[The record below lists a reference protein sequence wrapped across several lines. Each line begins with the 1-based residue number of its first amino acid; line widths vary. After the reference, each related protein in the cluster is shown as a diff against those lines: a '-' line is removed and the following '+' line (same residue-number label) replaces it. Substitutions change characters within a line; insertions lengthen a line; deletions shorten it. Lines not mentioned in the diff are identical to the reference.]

1 MIQHEQGKR
10 VLLVSANEHL
20 VGPALRILGSAGHNV
35 AVTKDPPE
43 ARSWLRTHQANLV
56 AVELGDDNGS
66 ARSEATNLL
75 AEVRSGRQ
83 RGVPADVL
91 ALTRWRNQAQTRE
104 LFQNGMLTN
113 YLGVN
118 EDGTLDPLDLG
129 ATVAKILSRDIFGLD
144 KYLAAGASIR
154 TFAVRK
160 SDDRDAIVDEAE
172 ALACASGCHGE
183 IARGAATAAEELLT
197 NALYD
202 APTDVAGKP
211 RYAHFERAIPVELG
225 SGEAIEFQLAFDG
238 QRIGMSAKDPFGS
251 LTPERVVDILSR
263 CFLRTSYEIPED
275 GGGAGLGLYFI
286 FNLVQH
292 FVINIAP
299 GRMTEAIG
307 LFQVSSSMRRFK
319 TKTKSFNVFLAR
331 S

>member
-1 MIQHEQGKR
+1 MLQHERGKR
-10 VLLVSANEHL
+10 VLLVSANDRL
-20 VGPALRILGSAGHNV
+20 VGPALRILGSAGQSV
-35 AVTKDPPE
+35 SVTKDPPE
-43 ARSWLRTHQANLV
+43 ARAYLRTHQANLV
-56 AVELGDDNGS
+56 AVDLADGDGS
-66 ARSEATNLL
+66 SRADALSLL
-75 AEVRSGRQ
+75 ADVRSGKQ
-83 RGVPADVL
+83 RGVACDVL
-91 ALTRWRNQAQTRE
+91 AFTRCRDQGQIRE
-104 LFQNGMLTN
+104 LFKNGMLTN

-118 EDGTLDPLDLG
+118 EDGSLDPLDLG

-154 TFAVRK
+154 TFEVRR
-160 SDDRDAIVDEAE
+160 SSERDAIVDEAE
-172 ALACASGCHGE
+172 ALASSSGCHGE

-202 APTDVAGKP
+202 APTDLAGKARHASLP
-211 RYAHFERAIPVELG
+211 RAIPIELAA
-225 SGEAIEFQLAFDG
+225 GEAIAFQLAFDG
-238 QRIGMSAKDPFGS
+238 QRIGMSARDPFGS
-251 LTPERVVDILSR
+251 LTPERVVEYLSR
-263 CFLRTSYEIPED
+263 CFLRTSYEVPEE

-299 GRMTEAIG
+299 GKMTEAIG

>member
-1 MIQHEQGKR
+1 MLQHEQGKR
-10 VLLVSANEHL
+10 VLLVSANDRL
-20 VGPALRILGSAGHNV
+20 VAPALCILGSAGHNV
-35 AVTKDPPE
+35 SVTKGPPE
-43 ARSWLRTHQANLV
+43 ARAWLRTHQANLV
-56 AVELGDDNGS
+56 AVDLADDDGKARTDAMSLLGD
-66 ARSEATNLL
+66 
-75 AEVRSGRQ
+75 VRSGKS
-83 RGVPADVL
+83 RGTAAEVL
-91 ALTRWRNQAQTRE
+91 ALTRCRDQAQTRE

-113 YLGVN
+113 YLGVD
-118 EDGTLDPLDLG
+118 EDGSVDPLDLG

-144 KYLAAGASIR
+144 KYLAAGAEIR
-154 TFAVRK
+154 SFEVRK
-160 SDDRDAIVDEAE
+160 SADRDAIVDEAE
-172 ALACASGCHGE
+172 ALASSSGCHGE

-202 APTDVAGKP
+202 APTDTGGKA
-211 RYAHFERAIPVELG
+211 RHAHLERAVPVEL
-225 SGEAIEFQLAFDG
+225 SADEAIAFQLAYDG
-238 QRIGMSAKDPFGS
+238 NRIGMSARDPFGS
-251 LTPERVVDILSR
+251 LTPEKVVEYLSR
-263 CFLRTSYEIPED
+263 CFLRTSYEVPEE

-299 GRMTEAIG
+299 GHMTEAIG